1 MRGLP
6 PAAQSVLQTAGMQRL
21 EGKIA
26 LVTGAARGTGAVVAR
41 RFVEEGASVVVADVL
56 DDRGRAVAA
65 ELGDA
70 ARFALLDVTDE
81 DGWSRVV
88 AGVLD
93 AESRLDVLV
102 NNAAV
107 LHLATIDATTTEAF
121 ERLLRVN
128 VLGAFLGIRT
138 CLPALRASGAGSI
151 VNVGSIDSVQG
162 AALTGAYTASKFALR
177 GLTKVVALE
186 NKKRGVRANIVCP
199 MVGNPEMHPPIVGT
213 DGRPTPVGSG
223 KPPDLGAVAE
233 AVCYFASDEAR
244 FTSGTELVID
254 GGHSAGLALDLP
266 DAWFDPALR
275 DRA

>member
-1 MRGLP
+1 
-6 PAAQSVLQTAGMQRL
+6 MQRL
-21 EGKIA
+21 DGKIA
-26 LVTGAARGTGAVVAR
+26 LVTGAARGTGAVVAQ
-41 RFVEEGASVVVADVL
+41 RFVEEGARVVLVDVL
-56 DDRGRAVAA
+56 EDRGRAVAE

-70 ARFALLDVTDE
+70 ARFCPLDVTDE
-81 DGWSRVV
+81 DGWGGV
-88 AGVLD
+88 AAGLI
-93 AESRLDVLV
+93 ATEGALDVLV

-107 LHLATIDATTTEAF
+107 LHLATVDATTTDAF

-128 VLGAFLGIRT
+128 VVGPFLGIRT
-138 CLPALRASGAGSI
+138 CLPLLRASGAGSI

-199 MVGNPEMHPPIVGT
+199 MLGNPEMHPPIVGT
-213 DGRPTPVGSG
+213 DGGPMRVGSG
-223 KPPDLGAVAE
+223 KPPDLAAVAE
-233 AVCYFASDEAR
+233 AVCYFASDESR

-275 DRA
+275 DRR

>member
-1 MRGLP
+1 MH
-6 PAAQSVLQTAGMQRL
+6 RL
-21 EGKIA
+21 DGKIA

-41 RFVEEGASVVVADVL
+41 RFVEEGARVVLVDVL
-56 DDRGRAVAA
+56 EDRGRAVAE

-70 ARFALLDVTDE
+70 ARFCSLDVTDE
-81 DGWSRVV
+81 DGWNGVV
-88 AGVLD
+88 GGVLETEG
-93 AESRLDVLV
+93 ALDVLV

-107 LHLATIDATTTEAF
+107 LHLATVDATTTDAF

-128 VLGAFLGIRT
+128 VVGPFLGIRT

-162 AALTGAYTASKFALR
+162 AALTGAYTTSKFALR

-199 MVGNPEMHPPIVGT
+199 MLGNPEMHPPIVGT
-213 DGRPTPVGSG
+213 DGGPMRLGDG

-233 AVCYFASDEAR
+233 AVCYFASDESR